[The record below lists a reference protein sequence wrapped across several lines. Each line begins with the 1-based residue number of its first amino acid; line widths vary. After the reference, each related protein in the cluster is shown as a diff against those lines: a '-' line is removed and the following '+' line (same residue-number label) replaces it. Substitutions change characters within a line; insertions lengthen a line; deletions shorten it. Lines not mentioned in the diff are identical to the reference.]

1 MTKETEELEIVRGSG
16 NVFRDAGFPNANVE
30 QAKALLAAQIIKVL
44 RTQNMTNR
52 AASKISGVTEADI
65 PRIKQPDLKRFTIDR
80 LMTILNK
87 LDPEKEIRVQ
97 CKDDPKRAAVQ
108 EERAI

>member
-1 MTKETEELEIVRGSG
+1 MAKKTEELEIVRGSG
-16 NVFRDAGFPNANVE
+16 NVFRDVGFPNANVE

-65 PRIKQPDLKRFTIDR
+65 SRIKQPNLKRFTIDR

-87 LDPEKEIRVQ
+87 LDPEVDIKMEF
-97 CKDDPKRAAVQ
+97 KGGSKRLGLQQ
-108 EERAI
+108 EMAL

>member
-1 MTKETEELEIVRGSG
+1 MTKKTEELEIVRGSG
-16 NVFRDAGFPNANVE
+16 NVFRDVGFPNANVE

-65 PRIKQPDLKRFTIDR
+65 SRIKQPNLKRFTIDR

-87 LDPEKEIRVQ
+87 LDPEVDIKMEFTGGS
-97 CKDDPKRAAVQ
+97 KRLGLQQ
-108 EERAI
+108 EMAL

>member
-65 PRIKQPDLKRFTIDR
+65 SRIKQPDLKRFTIDR

-87 LDPEKEIRVQ
+87 LDPEVDIKMEF
-97 CKDDPKRAAVQ
+97 KGGSKRPGLQQ
-108 EERAI
+108 EMVL